1 MICLN
6 SWLYDENNPFS
17 KVEAI
22 QYYDELRKDL
32 EEGYFEGINVY
43 LSFFNKEL
51 VNILDYFNEYIVIFD
66 ALITI
71 PLGLYLCKKQCTKLS
86 TLDNHEEQL
95 LGYKKAAS
103 MRILL
108 VGNTMVFAIAAFYL
122 MGAYQSMLW
131 VAAVSAIGWY
141 FTKPSERKM
150 ELELQA
156 KDPNQ
161 ENY

>member
-1 MICLN
+1 MEQKIIRTLN
-6 SWLYDENNPFS
+6 VYYYGILALTLLVGTLAYFLIMKDYVQPIDSLS
-17 KVEAI
+17 TLGQAI
-22 QYYDELRKDL
+22 Q
-32 EEGYFEGINVY
+32 
-43 LSFFNKEL
+43 
-51 VNILDYFNEYIVIFD
+51 YIVIFD

-103 MRILL
+103 LRILL

-131 VAAVSAIGWY
+131 VAAVAAIGWY
-141 FTKPSERKM
+141 FSKPSERKM
-150 ELELQA
+150 ELELQPKA
-156 KDPNQ
+156 PSQ
-161 ENY
+161 EQY

>member
-1 MICLN
+1 MEQKIIRTLN
-6 SWLYDENNPFS
+6 VYYYGIMALTLLAGTLAYFLIMKDYVQPIDSLS
-17 KVEAI
+17 TLGQAI
-22 QYYDELRKDL
+22 QY
-32 EEGYFEGINVY
+32 V
-43 LSFFNKEL
+43 
-51 VNILDYFNEYIVIFD
+51 VIFD
-66 ALITI
+66 ALVTI

-86 TLDNHEEQL
+86 TLDNEEEKLQ
-95 LGYKKAAS
+95 GYKKAAS
-103 MRILL
+103 LRILL
-108 VGNTMVFAIAAFYL
+108 VSNTMVFAIAAFYL

>member
-1 MICLN
+1 MEQKIIRTLN
-6 SWLYDENNPFS
+6 VYYYGIMALTLLAGTLAYFLIMKDYVQPIDSLS
-17 KVEAI
+17 TLGQAI
-22 QYYDELRKDL
+22 Q
-32 EEGYFEGINVY
+32 
-43 LSFFNKEL
+43 
-51 VNILDYFNEYIVIFD
+51 YIVIFD

-103 MRILL
+103 LRILL

-131 VAAVSAIGWY
+131 VAAVAAIGWY
-141 FTKPSERKM
+141 FSKPSERKM
-150 ELELQA
+150 VLELQP

-161 ENY
+161 EQY

>member
-1 MICLN
+1 MKQKIIRTLNVYYYAMMILTLL
-6 SWLYDENNPFS
+6 SGTLSYFLIMKGYVLPIDS
-17 KVEAI
+17 LSSLGQVI
-22 QYYDELRKDL
+22 QYL
-32 EEGYFEGINVY
+32 
-43 LSFFNKEL
+43 
-51 VNILDYFNEYIVIFD
+51 VIFD

-71 PLGLYLCKKQCTKLS
+71 PLGLFLCKKQCTKLS
-86 TLDNHEEQL
+86 SIENEEEKL
-95 LGYKKAAS
+95 VGYNKSAR

-108 VGNTMVFAIAAFYL
+108 VSNTMVFAIAAFYL

-141 FTKPSERKM
+141 FSKPSLRKM
-150 ELELQA
+150 ELELQP